1 MSQVRRDQYQ
11 ANERVQD
18 MMSDGSDVIINLTQN
33 VDFLS
38 YASTNCPCLLTK
50 SYMWSLRQHRPMTWQ
65 ELFNAQGI
73 PMFPQSVQVSGIG
86 VPPIPADLGRTAGVR
101 LAGNGF
107 HIACAGTFV
116 GFILSCLKEKTP
128 N

>member
-1 MSQVRRDQYQ
+1 MRRDQYND
-11 ANERVQD
+11 NERVKE

-33 VDFLS
+33 VDFLA
-38 YASTNCPCLLTK
+38 YASTHCPCLLTK
-50 SYMWSLRQHRPMTWQ
+50 SYMWSLRQHRPLTWQ

-73 PMFPQSVQVSGIG
+73 PMFDESVNAAGIG
-86 VPPIPADLGRTAGVR
+86 VSPIPKDLGRIAGVR

-116 GFILSCLKEKTP
+116 GFVLALLTEKSP
-128 N
+128 V